1 MIITISGKAG
11 SGKTTVGRKLAER
24 LNYDFLSVGE
34 IRRRIAESLNLSINE
49 FNELSKVRKEYDTMV
64 DDYQK
69 KLQGN
74 IVLDSRL
81 GFFFHPESVK
91 LFVDVDFDVAVNRI
105 YNDKRSTEQYFSI
118 DDAKKYIQM
127 RDYED
132 RDRLK
137 SLYGVDF
144 LDLKNYD
151 LVLNSSNKTPE
162 QLVDEIVNFLKTRNF
177 L

>member
-24 LNYDFLSVGE
+24 LNYDFLSIGE
-34 IRRRIAESLNLSINE
+34 IRRKIAESLNMSINE
-49 FNELSKVRKEYDTMV
+49 FNELSKIKKEYDTMV
-64 DDYQK
+64 DEYQK
-69 KLQGN
+69 KLTGN

-91 LFVDVDFDVAVNRI
+91 LFVDVDYEIAVNRI
-105 YNDKRSTEQYFSI
+105 YNDKRKTEQFFSI
-118 DDAKKYIQM
+118 EDAKKYIKM
-127 RDYED
+127 RDNED

-137 SLYGVDF
+137 ALYGVDF

-151 LVLNSSNKTPE
+151 LVLNSSHKTPE
-162 QLVDEIVNFLKTRNF
+162 ELVEEIVTFLKEKNY